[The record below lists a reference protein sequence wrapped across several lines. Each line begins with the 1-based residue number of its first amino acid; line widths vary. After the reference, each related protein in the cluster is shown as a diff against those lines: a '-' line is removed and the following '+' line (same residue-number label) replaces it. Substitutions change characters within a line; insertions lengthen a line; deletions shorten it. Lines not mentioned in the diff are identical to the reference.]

1 MGMFA
6 WRRLREREAL
16 EAAQAAS
23 GALPIADAMEEPP
36 TQRRVR
42 KVRGKLGQRAVEVEH
57 GHQ

>member
-1 MGMFA
+1 MGLFA

-23 GALPIADAMEEPP
+23 GALPIAEPVEEAPRP
-36 TQRRVR
+36 RLR

>member
-16 EAAQAAS
+16 EAAAAAS
-23 GALPIADAMEEPP
+23 GALPIAEPVEEAPRP
-36 TQRRVR
+36 RLR
-42 KVRGKLGQRAVEVEH
+42 KVRGKLAQQVEAEH